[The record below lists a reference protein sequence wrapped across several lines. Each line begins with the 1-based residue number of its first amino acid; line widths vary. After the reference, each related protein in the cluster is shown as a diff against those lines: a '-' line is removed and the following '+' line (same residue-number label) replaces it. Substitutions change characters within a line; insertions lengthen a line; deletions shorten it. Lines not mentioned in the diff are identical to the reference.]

1 MSKCI
6 KCGKEITNNEMGLT
20 KKLINRSASEYMCI
34 ECMAEYFGV
43 SVERLNEKIEEFKH
57 AGCTLFEKNK

>member
-6 KCGKEITNNEMGLT
+6 KCGKEITNNEVGLT
-20 KKLINRSASEYMCI
+20 KKLINRSATEYMCI
-34 ECMAEYFGV
+34 ECMAKYFDV
-43 SVERLNEKIEEFKH
+43 SVERLNEKVEEFIS